1 MSERALYV
9 VKGSLEVGD
18 RTFHEGQMIVLE
30 PHAEPTVKALTQA
43 TVMVLGG
50 EPVGQRLIWWNF
62 VSSSQ
67 ARLDQAKADWQAGRM
82 KLPDE
87 DDLEFIPLPEDAAVT
102 TRSEPIQTPPTD
114 PV

>member
-1 MSERALYV
+1 MAARRRA
-9 VKGSLEVGD
+9 GRPE
-18 RTFHEGQMIVLE
+18 
-30 PHAEPTVKALTQA
+30 
-43 TVMVLGG
+43 
-50 EPVGQRLIWWNF
+50 RLIWWNF

-67 ARLDQAKADWQAGRM
+67 ARLDQAKEDWKQGRM

-102 TRSEPIQTPPTD
+102 TRSEPIKPEPTH

>member
-1 MSERALYV
+1 MA
-9 VKGSLEVGD
+9 
-18 RTFHEGQMIVLE
+18 
-30 PHAEPTVKALTQA
+30 
-43 TVMVLGG
+43 LGG

-67 ARLDQAKADWQAGRM
+67 AGWIRPRPTGRQGRM

-87 DDLEFIPLPEDAAVT
+87 DDLEFIPLPEDSAVT
-102 TRSEPIQTPPTD
+102 TRSEPIKPEPTH